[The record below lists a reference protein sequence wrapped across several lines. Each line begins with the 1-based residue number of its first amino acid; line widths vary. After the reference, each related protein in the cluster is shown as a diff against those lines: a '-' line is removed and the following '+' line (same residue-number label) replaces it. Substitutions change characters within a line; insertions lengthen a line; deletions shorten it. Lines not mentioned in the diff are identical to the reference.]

1 MVLEVLARAVRQ
13 EKKIKSIQ
21 IGKEEVKLSPF
32 VDMLL
37 YIENPK
43 DATSKLLELINEF
56 SKVAGYKINIQKS
69 VLFLYITMNYQKEKL
84 RKQSH
89 LQLHQKE

>member
-43 DATSKLLELINEF
+43 DATNKLLELINEF

>member
-1 MVLEVLARAVRQ
+1 M
-13 EKKIKSIQ
+13 I
-21 IGKEEVKLSPF
+21 
-32 VDMLL
+32 L

-43 DATSKLLELINEF
+43 DATRNLLELISEF
-56 SKVAGYKINIQKS
+56 GKVAGYKINTQKS
-69 VLFLYITMNYQKEKL
+69 VGFLYTNNELSEKL